1 MDNFTGDNSQ
11 KVYPQVG
18 EVIVK
23 DGVSVK
29 EDPRFDSLWKH
40 LMHEEPG
47 RGAGPEHGLHLL
59 QAPGIRE
66 SHWLETE

>member
-1 MDNFTGDNSQ
+1 M
-11 KVYPQVG
+11 
-18 EVIVK
+18 K

-29 EDPRFDSLWKH
+29 EDSRINSLWKH

-47 RGAGPEHGLHLL
+47 SGAGPEHGLHLL
-59 QAPGIRE
+59 QAPRIQE